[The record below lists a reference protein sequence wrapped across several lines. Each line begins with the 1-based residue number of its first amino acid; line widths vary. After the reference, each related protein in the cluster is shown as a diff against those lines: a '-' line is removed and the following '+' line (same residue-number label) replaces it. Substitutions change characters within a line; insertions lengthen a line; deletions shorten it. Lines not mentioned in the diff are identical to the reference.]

1 MATRLERLRKLR
13 RLEAKTEGVSA
24 AVAELEERR
33 RGRVFEQALERLDT
47 DDLAA
52 LGPLVAAAIEGGSAA
67 SGAPATVNL
76 WEFAAD
82 QRDLKAIRSL
92 ARALDDVV
100 VGKELVRGEHH
111 A

>member
-1 MATRLERLRKLR
+1 LATRLERLRKLR

-33 RGRVFEQALERLDT
+33 RGRVFEQALRRLDT
-47 DDLAA
+47 DELAA
-52 LGPLVAAAIEGGSAA
+52 LGPLVAAAIEGGS
-67 SGAPATVNL
+67 ATVNL

-92 ARALDDVV
+92 ARALDNVV
-100 VGKELVRGEHH
+100 VGKDLERGADH

>member
-1 MATRLERLRKLR
+1 LATRLERLRKLR

-33 RGRVFEQALERLDT
+33 RGRVFEQALARLDT
-47 DDLAA
+47 DELAA
-52 LGPLVAAAIEGGSAA
+52 LGPLVAAASSAGGS
-67 SGAPATVNL
+67 ATVNL

-92 ARALDDVV
+92 ARALDNVV
-100 VGKELVRGEHH
+100 VGKDLERGADH

>member
-1 MATRLERLRKLR
+1 LATRLERLRRLRKL
-13 RLEAKTEGVSA
+13 ESKTEGVSA

-33 RGRVFEQALERLDT
+33 RGRVFEQALARLDT
-47 DDLAA
+47 DELAA
-52 LGPLVAAAIEGGSAA
+52 LGPLVAAASSAGGS
-67 SGAPATVNL
+67 ATVNL

-92 ARALDDVV
+92 ARALDAVV
-100 VGKELVRGEHH
+100 VGKDLVRGERH